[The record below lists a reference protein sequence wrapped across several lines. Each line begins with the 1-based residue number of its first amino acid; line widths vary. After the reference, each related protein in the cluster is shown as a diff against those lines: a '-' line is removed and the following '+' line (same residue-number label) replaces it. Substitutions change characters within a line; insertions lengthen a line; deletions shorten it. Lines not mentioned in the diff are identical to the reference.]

1 LAFLLLFLLL
11 PLFSFCF
18 FFEDLGIFESKAF
31 LASILFEDFTSLVPL
46 LEGLL
51 AVSLELLSSVV
62 LLEPFNVDEEHNEEV
77 EEEEEDETV
86 DDIKLSSFMCL
97 SLLSRISI

>member
-1 LAFLLLFLLL
+1 L
-11 PLFSFCF
+11 PLLSFSF

-31 LASILFEDFTSLVPL
+31 LASILFIDFTSLVPL
-46 LEGLL
+46 LEGLQ
-51 AVSLELLSSVV
+51 LLSSVV
-62 LLEPFNVDEEHNEEV
+62 LLEPFNFDDEHNEEV
-77 EEEEEDETV
+77 EDEDETV

>member
-1 LAFLLLFLLL
+1 
-11 PLFSFCF
+11 
-18 FFEDLGIFESKAF
+18 
-31 LASILFEDFTSLVPL
+31 LASILFIDFTSLVPL
-46 LEGLL
+46 LEGLQ
-51 AVSLELLSSVV
+51 LLSSVV

-77 EEEEEDETV
+77 EDEEEDETV